1 MKCKIV
7 LECSNTPIS
16 FEADQHFNARG
27 VLVVP
32 DVLVHSGGAI
42 TSYVEWLKSLENVKP
57 GRLTKRWEEISKLN
71 LLNIISQIVKMD
83 NKTLDDYQLD
93 QLRGPSEY
101 EIVESVMT
109 EILSKAIEDTLVTS
123 KQLSISLREAC
134 YVNAINRI
142 NVHTRI
148 Q

>member
-93 QLRGPSEY
+93 QLRGPSE
-101 EIVESVMT
+101 V
-109 EILSKAIEDTLVTS
+109 
-123 KQLSISLREAC
+123 SIFSNSCTKSWSPSWPKSCPRPLK
-134 YVNAINRI
+134 
-142 NVHTRI
+142 TPW
-148 Q
+148 